1 MRRQGLTSEIKVSYE
16 KPFLFPEASKVPACL
31 MLFRTIVAA
40 ACLLLLFPLV
50 ACGERQPAAT
60 IASPVAEAGRE
71 LFREHCA
78 VCHGTGGEGQPG
90 WQIRKPDGVLPAPPL
105 NGDGHTWHH
114 GDGTLFRIVSQGGA
128 IYESPNLPN
137 YRSGM
142 PAFGE
147 KLSRDEMVSVINYL
161 KILWGDKRA
170 QGLDLLLSES
180 QAIVSETDP
189 FPDSEH

>member
-1 MRRQGLTSEIKVSYE
+1 MKTPSFFCRLAGAHGLAPLSGTIAFVGCV
-16 KPFLFPEASKVPACL
+16 LF
-31 MLFRTIVAA
+31 IVAA
-40 ACLLLLFPLV
+40 A
-50 ACGERQPAAT
+50 ACGQQQAAVT
-60 IASPVAEAGRE
+60 RGFAGAEGGLRGGE
-71 LFREHCA
+71 LFRENCA
-78 VCHGTGGEGQPG
+78 ICHGAGGEGQPN
-90 WQIRKPDGVLPAPPL
+90 WQSRKPDSVLPAPPL

-128 IYESPNLPN
+128 IYESADLPD

-147 KLSRDEMVSVINYL
+147 KLSRDEIISVINYL
-161 KILWGDKRA
+161 KVLWGNKRA

-189 FPDSEH
+189 FPDSER

>member
-1 MRRQGLTSEIKVSYE
+1 
-16 KPFLFPEASKVPACL
+16 
-31 MLFRTIVAA
+31 
-40 ACLLLLFPLV
+40 
-50 ACGERQPAAT
+50 
-60 IASPVAEAGRE
+60 
-71 LFREHCA
+71 
-78 VCHGTGGEGQPG
+78 
-90 WQIRKPDGVLPAPPL
+90 
-105 NGDGHTWHH
+105 
-114 GDGTLFRIVSQGGA
+114 
-128 IYESPNLPN
+128 
-137 YRSGM
+137 M